1 MTDRVVHKVVMVRM
15 SPELHESLK
24 QRAYERRVSM
34 NALCLSLLADG
45 TDADRAAELAA
56 AREEI
61 ARIVEIMDGVARQ
74 WGDEGVF
81 RRCRDRLRAL
91 TERPAVDS

>member
-1 MTDRVVHKVVMVRM
+1 MNDRVVSKVVTVRM
-15 SPELHESLK
+15 SPELHESLGR
-24 QRAYERRVSM
+24 RAYERRVSM

-45 TDADRAAELAA
+45 TDVDSVAEWAA

-61 ARIVEIMDGVARQ
+61 GRIVEIMDGVARQ